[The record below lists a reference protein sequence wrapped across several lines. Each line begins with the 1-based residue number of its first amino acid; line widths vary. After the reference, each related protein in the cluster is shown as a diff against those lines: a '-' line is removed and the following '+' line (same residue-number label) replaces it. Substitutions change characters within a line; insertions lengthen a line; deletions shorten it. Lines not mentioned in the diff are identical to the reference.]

1 MALAMLFLPH
11 LPGLA
16 FLSGAPSLAIPWI
29 LCACLLCFIASII
42 NHNHMHCRIFRDN
55 ALNILLNLALSIA
68 RGHTATG
75 IVIPHQLNH
84 HIEVGSDRD
93 WIRPNLSGPGIGWR
107 RLPRYVTFAS
117 INMMIQRTKPAAPVL
132 PSQRLRSL
140 RIEKAFLFAAIA
152 LAAVHD
158 WHVFLLF
165 NALPW
170 LLGLSMLVAVNLLQH
185 DACSPTMLLGE
196 SRDFTGTLGNWLFFN
211 NGFHTAHH
219 WRPAA
224 HWSKL
229 PALHLELQT
238 QFSYAH
244 QSHHSIM
251 AYLWQFLWSRKPLII
266 RDTQE
271 QILPL
276 K

>member
-16 FLSGAPSLAIPWI
+16 FLSEESILAILWI
-29 LCACLLCFIASII
+29 FCTSLLCFIASII
-42 NHNHMHCRIFRDN
+42 NHNHMHCRIFRN
-55 ALNILLNLALSIA
+55 NTHNVLLNLALSIT

-84 HIEVGSDRD
+84 HIEAGSDRD
-93 WIRPNLSGPGIGWR
+93 WIRPSLSGYGIGWR
-107 RLPRYVTFAS
+107 RLPRYVVFAS
-117 INMMIQRTKPAAPVL
+117 INMMIKRTKPAAPVL
-132 PSQRLRSL
+132 PGQRLRSL

-170 LLGLSMLVAVNLLQH
+170 LLGLSLLVAVNLLQH
-185 DACSPTMLLGE
+185 DDCSPAELRGE

-211 NGFHTAHH
+211 NGFHTVHH
-219 WRPAA
+219 WCPAA

-229 PALHLELQT
+229 PALHLELQA

-244 QSHHSIM
+244 QSHRSIM
-251 AYLWQFLWSRKPLII
+251 AYLWQFLWSRKPFIS
-266 RDTQE
+266 
-271 QILPL
+271 
-276 K
+276 KK